1 MSEARRRFAG
11 GELVVASHNKGKIVE
26 IEALLAGR
34 PVKLLGAG
42 DIGLAEPEETGST
55 YAANAMLKARAAVAA
70 SGKPALADD
79 SGISVS
85 ALGGDPG
92 IFSARWAGPDRDFGM
107 AMQKVQDAL
116 GDNPDRR
123 ATFVSMLA
131 LAWPDGHVELFKG
144 TVDGT
149 LIWPPRGTNGFGYD
163 PMFVPDG
170 YTQTF
175 GEMTPE
181 EKEKLSHR
189 ARSMKLLLDAC
200 F

>member
-1 MSEARRRFAG
+1 MSEARRRFTG

>member
-1 MSEARRRFAG
+1 MALTRTPEGASSTAMERVRTELEAAG
-11 GELVVASHNKGKIVE
+11 ASDYGASFIC
-26 IEALLAGR
+26 ALC
-34 PVKLLGAG
+34 
-42 DIGLAEPEETGST
+42 
-55 YAANAMLKARAAVAA
+55 
-70 SGKPALADD
+70 
-79 SGISVS
+79 
-85 ALGGDPG
+85 
-92 IFSARWAGPDRDFGM
+92 
-107 AMQKVQDAL
+107 
-116 GDNPDRR
+116 
-123 ATFVSMLA
+123 